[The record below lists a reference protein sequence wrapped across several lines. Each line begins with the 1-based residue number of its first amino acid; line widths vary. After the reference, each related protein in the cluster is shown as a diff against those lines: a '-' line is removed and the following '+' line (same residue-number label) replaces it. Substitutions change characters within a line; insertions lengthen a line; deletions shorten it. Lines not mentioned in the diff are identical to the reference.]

1 MERWNSLGAA
11 RHKES
16 VCRRNLKLRSSSPT
30 NARGRQI
37 TTTSSTNRWRCGV
50 QLSGNTCFLAATVRL
65 GMSLA
70 SIISAE
76 LDRRCKTTIA
86 APRNLATS
94 GS

>member
-1 MERWNSLGAA
+1 MLQLAG
-11 RHKES
+11 
-16 VCRRNLKLRSSSPT
+16 
-30 NARGRQI
+30 NA
-37 TTTSSTNRWRCGV
+37 
-50 QLSGNTCFLAATVRL
+50 CFLAATARF
-65 GMSLA
+65 GIRLA